1 MQRKDEKILWE
12 DGDLAGKLEGLGLEK
27 DSGFGGPSWYR
38 SVETTYEEEGRDR
51 II

>member
-27 DSGFGGPSWYR
+27 DSGFGGPGWSR
-38 SVETTYEEEGRDR
+38 SVDNDYGEEG
-51 II
+51 